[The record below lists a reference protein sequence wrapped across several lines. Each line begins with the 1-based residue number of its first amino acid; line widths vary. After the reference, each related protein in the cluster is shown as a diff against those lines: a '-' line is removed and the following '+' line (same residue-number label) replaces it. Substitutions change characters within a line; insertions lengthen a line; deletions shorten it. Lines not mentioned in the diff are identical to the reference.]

1 MIFGWPTF
9 KLRATPPFSINF
21 RCQIEN
27 QVSDYRL
34 LGASSYMI
42 ISTMNNSIKHVVVD
56 MDKFQPIKSAT
67 GL

>member
-1 MIFGWPTF
+1 MKKSNFAMSYF
-9 KLRATPPFSINF
+9 SKL
-21 RCQIEN
+21 EN